1 MSLKNMSPRK
11 CVRRKYVPSKIRRV
25 AHEIKKK
32 NHLTMATT
40 KLANQYLVES
50 SLYCPI
56 VQFYL
61 LTRAANHI
69 FNLARWKE
77 CQYLIRSS
85 CLEAFESI
93 YFAPLVFFLH
103 YLNFLY
109 GVNQCDQI
117 EGFLRAF
124 GYPFSG
130 KSSPNIWWLLD
141 NLKTSLL
148 KRRLMRLLLSNL
160 LGNNLAILQS
170 YIWLHW
176 SGQRFL
182 VQLHCPPEIS
192 HQTFYFYL
200 KCSLHLTFN

>member
-1 MSLKNMSPRK
+1 MCPVENMSRRK
-11 CVRRKYVPSKIRRV
+11 YVRRKYVPSKIRRV

-103 YLNFLY
+103 YLNFLS

-124 GYPFSG
+124 GDPFSG
-130 KSSPNIWWLLD
+130 KSSPNIW
-141 NLKTSLL
+141 
-148 KRRLMRLLLSNL
+148 
-160 LGNNLAILQS
+160 
-170 YIWLHW
+170 
-176 SGQRFL
+176 
-182 VQLHCPPEIS
+182 
-192 HQTFYFYL
+192 
-200 KCSLHLTFN
+200 

>member
-1 MSLKNMSPRK
+1 MCPVENMSRRK
-11 CVRRKYVPSKIRRV
+11 YVRRKYVPSKIRRV

-103 YLNFLY
+103 YLNFLS

-148 KRRLMRLLLSNL
+148 KRRLMRLLFKQPF
-160 LGNNLAILQS
+160 GAI
-170 YIWLHW
+170 IWL
-176 SGQRFL
+176 L
-182 VQLHCPPEIS
+182 
-192 HQTFYFYL
+192 
-200 KCSLHLTFN
+200 CSLTSGYTGLDNVF